1 MATTEPEAPLRFSI
15 TTGLAEASPSFGW
28 TMRAMVSV
36 EPPGGKGTISRT
48 GRSGQA
54 PCVRETAGADS
65 PAAVNERR

>member
-1 MATTEPEAPLRFSI
+1 LP
-15 TTGLAEASPSFGW
+15 EASPSFGW

-65 PAAVNERR
+65 PAAVNERG